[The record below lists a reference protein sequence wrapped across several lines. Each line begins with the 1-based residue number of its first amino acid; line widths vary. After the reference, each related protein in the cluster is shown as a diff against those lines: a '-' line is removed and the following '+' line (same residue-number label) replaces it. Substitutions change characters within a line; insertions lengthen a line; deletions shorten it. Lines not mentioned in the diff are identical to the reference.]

1 MTRRLLLSYLTITT
15 FVLLV
20 LVVPLGLTFAGR
32 ERALATYGAR
42 MKDDLGGYYTLGRVF
57 VKLIE
62 HPQVMRVCTR
72 YGLPR
77 PTIMKLTHKLLA
89 DCYEPHGGDWAD
101 RTIAALARLAPA
113 S

>member
-1 MTRRLLLSYLTITT
+1 
-15 FVLLV
+15 
-20 LVVPLGLTFAGR
+20 
-32 ERALATYGAR
+32 

-62 HPQVMRVCTR
+62 RPEIMRACTR

-77 PTIMKLTHKLLA
+77 PLVMKLTHKLLA

-101 RTIAALARLAPA
+101 RTISALARLAPA